1 MVVVFDFPHFNI
13 FILIFNI
20 RLTKFSLR
28 LHTPHRA
35 KPCQLD
41 QIWSLVY
48 HFLRPHSGE
57 FSYCCRMATSVVPAR
72 ITRRA
77 GVFPMESN
85 TKTIAKRARVEPR
98 TQLDMTMIMMFWIII
113 CSTSGLGSDM
123 IVSDNVLKSYTELIK
138 K

>member
-85 TKTIAKRARVEPR
+85 TKTIAKRARVGPR
-98 TQLDMTMIMMFWIII
+98 TPVVLTMGILFLMRKP
-113 CSTSGLGSDM
+113 STSLRGSP
-123 IVSDNVLKSYTELIK
+123 IISLSSVFKLWIEPIK
-138 K
+138 